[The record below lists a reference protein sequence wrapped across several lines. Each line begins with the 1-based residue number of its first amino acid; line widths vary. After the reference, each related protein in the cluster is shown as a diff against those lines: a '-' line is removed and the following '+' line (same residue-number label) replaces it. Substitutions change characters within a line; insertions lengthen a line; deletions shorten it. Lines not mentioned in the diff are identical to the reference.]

1 MNSNLI
7 YHNKLYSWI
16 LKKSKQGS
24 NFQWNEVSSK
34 YKMREKV
41 QSSETSKVSIA
52 WQRIKVVLLLIIEW
66 ITTKTKLTIA
76 F

>member
-1 MNSNLI
+1 M
-7 YHNKLYSWI
+7 
-16 LKKSKQGS
+16 KKSKQGS
-24 NFQWNEVSSK
+24 NFHCNEGSGK
-34 YKMREKV
+34 YKIREKV

>member
-1 MNSNLI
+1 M
-7 YHNKLYSWI
+7 

-24 NFQWNEVSSK
+24 NFQWNEVSGK
-34 YKMREKV
+34 YKIRERV
-41 QSSETSKVSIA
+41 QSTETSKVSIA